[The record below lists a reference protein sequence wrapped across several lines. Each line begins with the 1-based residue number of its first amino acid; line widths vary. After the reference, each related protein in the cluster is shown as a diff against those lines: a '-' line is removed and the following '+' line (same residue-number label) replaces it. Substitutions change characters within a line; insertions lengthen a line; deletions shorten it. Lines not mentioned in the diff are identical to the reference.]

1 VSRSCAC
8 IGSPCLRH
16 CGHGVSIGGGGGGGG
31 VSRAEVDLAFVRG
44 IALASKQARADIN
57 GLMSTDD

>member
-1 VSRSCAC
+1 
-8 IGSPCLRH
+8 
-16 CGHGVSIGGGGGGGG
+16 

-57 GLMSTDD
+57 VFDEHG

>member
-1 VSRSCAC
+1 
-8 IGSPCLRH
+8 
-16 CGHGVSIGGGGGGGG
+16 